1 MKNDIPTYSK
11 GEEIFNGVTHIVGG
25 GLGVVFLTVSLILE
39 ALHGGNA
46 LRLFAL
52 SVYGLSMIVLYVM
65 SSLYHMI
72 RPPKAKRV
80 MRVFDHCS
88 IFFLIAGTYAP
99 LIILGVADP
108 ERLSPL
114 GIRRA
119 DGRSGHHVQRN
130 RPERKSRQNSLV
142 RAVHRHGLVRHFDFS
157 GIKGNAASGDD
168 RSLVLRRSFLYGR
181 FRLLCAGKAKEM
193 VSFDLASLRSGREH
207 SALHRDSFSSDLIFQ
222 KEIPDFIFLRTATKA
237 CVCRRR
243 FAVSVRPD
251 FPVRRL
257 YRLAGRRFFPRRRP
271 SASGGR

>member
-72 RPPKAKRV
+72 RPPRAKRV

-99 LIILGVADP
+99 LIILGVSDRKGYLLLGFVGLMAV
-108 ERLSPL
+108 L
-114 GIRRA
+114 GITFNA
-119 DGRSGHHVQRN
+119 IDLNG
-130 RPERKSRQNSLV
+130 SRQNSLV
-142 RAVHRHGLVRHFDFS
+142 RAVHRHGLVRHSDFS

-257 YRLAGRRFFPRRRP
+257 CRLAGRRFFLRRRP